1 MNQLRIVVMEDGPL
15 QEQDHDAT
23 LRHLGLIDARTGL
36 PHRDLLLDRLGQAVA
51 SVSRGGAAFALMCIG
66 ISVLPGPPGPSR
78 AEPEALRDEFAHQ
91 LLAMSRHTDSFAL
104 SGPDEFLALIPGNPS
119 VGGLMTMGQKIAA
132 GFAGRLQV
140 HIGVALCPRHAADA
154 GVLLLQA
161 CAALEQARG
170 AQVITALY
178 EPRGLGTA
186 SRCEPAPEPE
196 DEACTPGFVPVI
208 DLQEG
213 GLLRLQIVAGAGGP
227 CSGSSTDFAPTSI
240 GAPPRQ
246 DRSQQQHQLL
256 GLLDRALQAASG
268 WRRQGLKVRL
278 SLPLPGRLLDEPTL
292 APALLALLDRHRWPA
307 PDLTVEARSAAIM
320 QRGAEVIEALSSAG
334 VPLSIDDEGD
344 GMALH
349 LAMAA
354 PASVAELKFD
364 STSLG
369 LLRSEA
375 QRIAVVR
382 ALVAL
387 AQGWQARVVATGV
400 DDLLTRAWLAE
411 LGCDAAQGP
420 ACGRELPAD
429 QVPAWCAGRSGPP
442 GLSTN
447 TDATQA
453 AMPVSAAGSRLAH
466 GQSGA
471 ASAAEG
477 SRPR

>member
-66 ISVLPGPPGPSR
+66 LSVLPGPPGPSR

-119 VGGLMTMGQKIAA
+119 VGGLMAMGQKIAA

-154 GVLLLQA
+154 GVLLQQA
-161 CAALEQARG
+161 CAALEQARA

-186 SRCEPAPEPE
+186 VRGEPAPEPE
-196 DEACTPGFVPVI
+196 DAACTPGFVPVI

-213 GLLRLQIVAGAGGP
+213 GLLRLQIVAAGAAGAH
-227 CSGSSTDFAPTSI
+227 SDFAPTSI
-240 GAPPRQ
+240 GSPPRQ
-246 DRSQQQHQLL
+246 DRSQQVRQLL
-256 GLLDRALQAASG
+256 GTLDRALQAASD
-268 WRRQGLKVRL
+268 WRRQGLKLRL

-387 AQGWQARVVATGV
+387 ARGWQARVVATGV

-442 GLSTN
+442 QPP
-447 TDATQA
+447 A
-453 AMPVSAAGSRLAH
+453 SAAGSRLAS

-471 ASAAEG
+471 TSAAEG

>member
-66 ISVLPGPPGPSR
+66 LSVLPGPPGPSR

-119 VGGLMTMGQKIAA
+119 VGGLMAMGQKIAA

-154 GVLLLQA
+154 GVLLQQA
-161 CAALEQARG
+161 CAALEQARA

-186 SRCEPAPEPE
+186 VRGEAAPEPE
-196 DEACTPGFVPVI
+196 DAACTPGFVPVI

-213 GLLRLQIVAGAGGP
+213 GLLRLQIVAAGAAGAH
-227 CSGSSTDFAPTSI
+227 SDFAPTSI
-240 GAPPRQ
+240 GSPPRQ
-246 DRSQQQHQLL
+246 DRSQQVRQLL
-256 GLLDRALQAASG
+256 GTLDRALQTASD
-268 WRRQGLKVRL
+268 WRRQGLKLRL

-320 QRGAEVIEALSSAG
+320 QRGAEVIEALSNAG

-375 QRIAVVR
+375 QRISVVR

-387 AQGWQARVVATGV
+387 ARGWQARVVATGV
-400 DDLLTRAWLAE
+400 DDLLTRAWLAD

-429 QVPAWCAGRSGPP
+429 QVPAWCAGRSGP
-442 GLSTN
+442 
-447 TDATQA
+447 AQA
-453 AMPVSAAGSRLAH
+453 PASAAGSRLAS

-471 ASAAEG
+471 TSAAEG

>member
-66 ISVLPGPPGPSR
+66 LSVLPGPPGPSR

-119 VGGLMTMGQKIAA
+119 VGGLMAMGQKIAA

-154 GVLLLQA
+154 GVLLQQA
-161 CAALEQARG
+161 CAALEQARA

-186 SRCEPAPEPE
+186 VRGEAAPEPE
-196 DEACTPGFVPVI
+196 DAACTPGFVPVI

-213 GLLRLQIVAGAGGP
+213 GLLRLQIVTAGAAVTH
-227 CSGSSTDFAPTSI
+227 SDFAPTSI
-240 GAPPRQ
+240 GSPPRQ
-246 DRSQQQHQLL
+246 DRSQQVRQLL
-256 GLLDRALQAASG
+256 GTLDRALQTASD
-268 WRRQGLKVRL
+268 WRRQGLKLRL

-320 QRGAEVIEALSSAG
+320 QRGAEVIEVLSNAG

-387 AQGWQARVVATGV
+387 ARGWQARVVATGV

-429 QVPAWCAGRSGPP
+429 QVPAWCAGRSGP
-442 GLSTN
+442 
-447 TDATQA
+447 AQA
-453 AMPVSAAGSRLAH
+453 PASVAGSRLAP

-471 ASAAEG
+471 TSAAEG

>member
-1 MNQLRIVVMEDGPL
+1 MNQLRIVVMEEGPL

-23 LRHLGLIDARTGL
+23 LRQLGLIDPRTGL
-36 PHRDLLLDRLGQAVA
+36 PHRDLLLDRLGQAA
-51 SVSRGGAAFALMCIG
+51 AAVSRGGAAFALMCIG
-66 ISVLPGPPGPSR
+66 VAVPPGPPGPGR
-78 AEPEALRDEFAHQ
+78 GEPAEALRDEFAHQ
-91 LLAMSRHTDSFAL
+91 LLAMSRHTDSFAV

-119 VGGLMTMGQKIAA
+119 VAGLMAMGQKIAA

-154 GVLLLQA
+154 GVLLQQA
-161 CAALEQARG
+161 CAALEQARS

-186 SRCEPAPEPE
+186 TRCEPPSTGE
-196 DEACTPGFVPVI
+196 DDLSAPGFVPVI
-208 DLQEG
+208 DLKEG
-213 GLLRLQIVAGAGGP
+213 GLLRLQIVTGLSGG
-227 CSGSSTDFAPTSI
+227 GTDFAPTAI
-240 GAPPRQ
+240 GAGPRG
-246 DRSQQQHQLL
+246 DRCAQLRRL
-256 GLLDRALQAASG
+256 LRMLDRALEAASG
-268 WRRQGLKVRL
+268 WRRQGLPVRL

-320 QRGAEVIEALSSAG
+320 QRGAEVIEALSAAG

-344 GMALH
+344 GLALH

-354 PASVAELKFD
+354 PAAVAELKFD
-364 STSLG
+364 AGALG

-375 QRIAVVR
+375 QRAAVVR

-400 DDLLTRAWLAE
+400 DDLVTRAWLAE
-411 LGCDAAQGP
+411 LGCDAAHGQ

-429 QVPAWCAGRSGPP
+429 QVPAWCAGRRGEAGP
-442 GLSTN
+442 
-447 TDATQA
+447 AAQA
-453 AMPVSAAGSRLAH
+453 GARAPAGSRLGR

-471 ASAAEG
+471 AALPER
-477 SRPR
+477 SRPH

>member
-66 ISVLPGPPGPSR
+66 LSVLPGPPGPSR

-119 VGGLMTMGQKIAA
+119 VGGLMAMGQKIAA

-154 GVLLLQA
+154 GVLLQQA
-161 CAALEQARG
+161 CAALEQARA

-186 SRCEPAPEPE
+186 VRGEAAPEPE
-196 DEACTPGFVPVI
+196 DAACAPGFVPVI

-213 GLLRLQIVAGAGGP
+213 GLLRLQIVTAGAAVTH
-227 CSGSSTDFAPTSI
+227 SDFAPTSI
-240 GAPPRQ
+240 GSPPRQ
-246 DRSQQQHQLL
+246 DRSQQVRQLL
-256 GLLDRALQAASG
+256 GTLDRALQAASD
-268 WRRQGLKVRL
+268 WRRQGLKLRL

-320 QRGAEVIEALSSAG
+320 QRGAEVIEALSNAG

-387 AQGWQARVVATGV
+387 ARGWQARVVATGV

-442 GLSTN
+442 GLPAN

-453 AMPVSAAGSRLAH
+453 TMPASAAGSRLAR

>member
-66 ISVLPGPPGPSR
+66 LSVLPGPPGPGR

-119 VGGLMTMGQKIAA
+119 VGGLMAMGQKIAA

-154 GVLLLQA
+154 GVLLQQA
-161 CAALEQARG
+161 CAALEQARA

-186 SRCEPAPEPE
+186 VRGEAAPEPE
-196 DEACTPGFVPVI
+196 DAACTPGFVPVI

-213 GLLRLQIVAGAGGP
+213 GLLRLQIVTAGAAVTH
-227 CSGSSTDFAPTSI
+227 SDFAPTSI
-240 GAPPRQ
+240 GSPPRQ
-246 DRSQQQHQLL
+246 DRSQQVRQLL
-256 GLLDRALQAASG
+256 GTLDRALQAASD
-268 WRRQGLKVRL
+268 WRRQGLKLRL

-387 AQGWQARVVATGV
+387 ARGWQARVVATGV

-442 GLSTN
+442 
-447 TDATQA
+447 QA
-453 AMPVSAAGSRLAH
+453 PASAAGSRLAP

-471 ASAAEG
+471 TSAAEG

>member
-51 SVSRGGAAFALMCIG
+51 AVSRGGAAFALMGIG

-119 VGGLMTMGQKIAA
+119 VGGLMAMGQKIAA

-140 HIGVALCPRHAADA
+140 HVGVALCPRHAADA
-154 GVLLLQA
+154 GVLLQQA
-161 CAALEQARG
+161 CAALEQARS

-186 SRCEPAPEPE
+186 ARGDPTPEPE
-196 DEACTPGFVPVI
+196 DETCAPGFVPVI

-213 GLLRLQIVAGAGGP
+213 GLLRLQIVTGAGGP
-227 CSGSSTDFAPTSI
+227 SSGSSTDFAPTAVGS
-240 GAPPRQ
+240 PPRQ
-246 DRSQQQHQLL
+246 DRSQQVRQLL
-256 GLLDRALQAASG
+256 GTLDRALQAASD

-278 SLPLPGRLLDEPTL
+278 SLPLPGRLLDEPSL
-292 APALLALLDRHRWPA
+292 APTLLALLDHHRWPA

-320 QRGAEVIEALSSAG
+320 QRGAEAIEALSSAG

-387 AQGWQARVVATGV
+387 ARGWQARVVATGV

-429 QVPAWCAGRSGPP
+429 QVPAWCAGRSGP
-442 GLSTN
+442 
-447 TDATQA
+447 AQA
-453 AMPVSAAGSRLAH
+453 PASAAGSRLAL

-471 ASAAEG
+471 ARAAAG
-477 SRPR
+477 SQPR

>member
-1 MNQLRIVVMEDGPL
+1 MNQLRIVVMEEGPL

-23 LRHLGLIDARTGL
+23 LRQLGLIDPRTGL
-36 PHRDLLLDRLGQAVA
+36 PHRDLLLDRLGQAA
-51 SVSRGGAAFALMCIG
+51 AAVSRGGAAFALMCIG
-66 ISVLPGPPGPSR
+66 VAVPPGPPGPGR
-78 AEPEALRDEFAHQ
+78 GEPAEALRDEFAHQ
-91 LLAMSRHTDSFAL
+91 LLAMSRHTDSFAV

-119 VGGLMTMGQKIAA
+119 VAGLMAMGQKIAA

-154 GVLLLQA
+154 GVLLQQA

-320 QRGAEVIEALSSAG
+320 QRGAEVIEALSAAG

-344 GMALH
+344 GLALH

-354 PASVAELKFD
+354 PAAVAELKFD
-364 STSLG
+364 AGALG

-375 QRIAVVR
+375 QRAAVVR

-400 DDLLTRAWLAE
+400 DDLVTRAWLAE
-411 LGCDAAQGP
+411 LGCDAAHGQ

-429 QVPAWCAGRSGPP
+429 QVPAWCAGRRGEAGP
-442 GLSTN
+442 
-447 TDATQA
+447 AAQA
-453 AMPVSAAGSRLAH
+453 GARAPAGSRLGR

-471 ASAAEG
+471 AALPER
-477 SRPR
+477 SRPH

>member
-66 ISVLPGPPGPSR
+66 LSVLPGPPGPSR

-119 VGGLMTMGQKIAA
+119 VGGLMAMGQKIAA

-154 GVLLLQA
+154 GVLLQQA
-161 CAALEQARG
+161 CAALEQARA

-186 SRCEPAPEPE
+186 VRGEAAPEPE
-196 DEACTPGFVPVI
+196 DAACTPGFVPVI

-213 GLLRLQIVAGAGGP
+213 GLLRLQIVTAGAAVTH
-227 CSGSSTDFAPTSI
+227 SDFAPTSI
-240 GAPPRQ
+240 GSPPRQ
-246 DRSQQQHQLL
+246 DRSQQVRQLL
-256 GLLDRALQAASG
+256 GTLDRALQAASD
-268 WRRQGLKVRL
+268 WRRQGLKLRL

-320 QRGAEVIEALSSAG
+320 QRGAEVIEVLSNAG

-387 AQGWQARVVATGV
+387 ARGWQARVVATGV

-442 GLSTN
+442 
-447 TDATQA
+447 QA
-453 AMPVSAAGSRLAH
+453 PASAAGSRLAP
-466 GQSGA
+466 GQSGTT
-471 ASAAEG
+471 SVAER